1 MTGSTLLN
9 PYTET
14 GDCKGRSNIIL
25 AHPEVPDALV
35 LTATQGSGYDR
46 STQGI
51 LKSTGRSIT
60 GSIILNSEAYQKEKA
75 ACNFVATLEMLQLF
89 ELLIA
94 TQRTS
99 PMAIT
104 VLDSWVKNHFKTYN
118 AFIDL
123 PDEKWKTVLGNKWMH
138 LLQFVLLEE

>member
-14 GDCKGRSNIIL
+14 GNCKGHANIIL
-25 AHPEVPDALV
+25 AHPTVPNALV

-46 STQGI
+46 VTQGI
-51 LKSTGRSIT
+51 LKSSGRSIT
-60 GSIILNSEAYQKEKA
+60 GSIILNFESYLKDKA
-75 ACNFVATLEMLQLF
+75 SCNFIATMDMLQVF
-89 ELLIA
+89 ESLISVQQSSQIA
-94 TQRTS
+94 V
-99 PMAIT
+99 T
-104 VLDSWVKNHFKTYN
+104 VIDSWVKNYFKTYN

-138 LLQFVLLEE
+138 LIQFNLLEE